1 MEKIH
6 SYIYTSLQ
14 LVEDYQGDVPFSIYL
29 KNHFRQHKKFGSRD
43 RRWIKN
49 ICFAWFRSGGL
60 FSDFNTMNRMLCSFY
75 LVQIESDPR
84 ANDIIMSGGDVFKDI
99 NFELSI
105 PQKLDWIDANIG
117 KVNRENRIPFKTE
130 FTSALSVE
138 EYLSGLWLQ
147 PKVWLRVRS
156 QKMEQVQNILI
167 KEGIIFQPHDV
178 LPNALQLEQGVSLE
192 KLNFVEK
199 GFAEVQDLSSQ
210 KTMELIPAKSGER
223 WYDACAASGGKSLML
238 MDAVEGVQ
246 LTVSDNRESILVN
259 LKERFRRNG
268 IRNYTS
274 FVTDLTNWSAEQ
286 PNAKLYDGIIADVPC
301 SGSGTWARSPEQMCY
316 FSEEKLKNYISFQDK
331 ITARLCALLKP
342 GGKLVYITCS
352 VFKLENEDRVE
363 ALEKNQGMKCLES
376 KLYQGTDEGA
386 DTLFVALLEK
396 K

>member
-75 LVQIESDPR
+75 LIQTESDPR
-84 ANDIIMSGGDVFKDI
+84 ANDIILSGGDVYKDI

-117 KVNRENRIPFKTE
+117 KVNRENRIPLSMDY
-130 FTSALSVE
+130 TSALSVE

-167 KEGIIFQPHDV
+167 KEGIIFQKHDE

-316 FSEEKLKNYISFQDK
+316 FSEEKLKNYISLQDK

-363 ALEKNQGMKCLES
+363 ALEKNLGMKCVES
-376 KLYQGTDEGA
+376 KLYQGTWEGA

>member
-6 SYIYTSLQ
+6 SYVYTSLQ
-14 LVEDYQGDVPFSIYL
+14 LVEDYHGEVPFSIYL

-60 FSDFNTMNRMLCSFY
+60 FSAFTTMNRLICSFY
-75 LVQIESDPR
+75 LIQTESDAR
-84 ANDIIMSGGDVFKDI
+84 ANDIVLSGGDVYKDI

-105 PQKLDWIDANIG
+105 PQKLDWIDAHIG
-117 KVNRENRIPFKTE
+117 KVNRENRIPFSTE
-130 FTSALSVE
+130 FTSGLSVE
-138 EYLSGLWLQ
+138 EYLNGLWLQ

-156 QKMEQVQNILI
+156 QKMEQVQKVLI
-167 KEGIIFQPHDV
+167 GEGIVFQTHDQ

-238 MDAVEGVQ
+238 MDTVDGVQ
-246 LTVSDNRESILVN
+246 LTVSDNRASILVN

-286 PNAKLYDGIIADVPC
+286 PNSKLYDGIIADVPC
-301 SGSGTWARSPEQMCY
+301 SGSGTWARSPEQMNY
-316 FSEEKLKNYISFQDK
+316 FTEEKLKNYISLQDK
-331 ITARLCALLKP
+331 ITTRLCTLLKP

-352 VFKLENEDRVE
+352 VFKLENEDRV
-363 ALEKNQGMKCLES
+363 ATLENSQGMKCVAS
-376 KLYQGTDEGA
+376 KLYQGTWEGA